1 VKPITKP
8 NYWELRKGDVLL
20 GTLVAYDLDFPW
32 FYCHF
37 TPTEAFA
44 PHRAGFDEDLR
55 WLEVGE
61 ADEAYYDHYEKITAD
76 MKLIPR
82 TAIAT
87 VSSSSYC
94 TSTVR
99 KHGFVPFTR
108 NDTKWLDFLVC
119 YVADVAV
126 AVPRNDVG
134 FAIRIIGV

>member
-76 MKLIPR
+76 MKLIR
-82 TAIAT
+82 TNSDSHHVKQFLLHIDGDKAWFRAI
-87 VSSSSYC
+87 
-94 TSTVR
+94 
-99 KHGFVPFTR
+99 HEE
-108 NDTKWLDFLVC
+108 
-119 YVADVAV
+119 
-126 AVPRNDVG
+126 
-134 FAIRIIGV
+134 